1 MANKNLS
8 MFAMFTHKKAKFEQK
23 RENNKDV

>member
-1 MANKNLS
+1 MASRNLS

-23 RENNKDV
+23 RANNKDV